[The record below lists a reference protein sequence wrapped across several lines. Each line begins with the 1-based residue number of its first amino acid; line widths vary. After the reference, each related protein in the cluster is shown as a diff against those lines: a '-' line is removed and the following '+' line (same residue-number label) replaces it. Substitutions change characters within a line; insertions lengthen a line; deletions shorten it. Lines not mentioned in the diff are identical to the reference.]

1 MWRKGRDLER
11 IGENQKKSSEKIEF
25 FEKARKTL
33 EESIKIDPK
42 IPDAHYWLGVTLGR
56 IGQTRGILR
65 SLFLLEPLHRQM
77 RETLSLDPDY
87 EPAIHVLG
95 EIYREL
101 PRFVGGS
108 ITKAIAEFKKARQMA
123 PNDLVNLLSLGQA
136 YQDAKENAKALEVL
150 NQALLVKDPADPGEA
165 ADNRK
170 DIQKVIQEIKAG
182 D

>member
-1 MWRKGRDLER
+1 M
-11 IGENQKKSSEKIEF
+11 
-25 FEKARKTL
+25 
-33 EESIKIDPK
+33 
-42 IPDAHYWLGVTLGR
+42 
-56 IGQTRGILR
+56 R
-65 SLFLLEPLHRQM
+65 SLFLLEPLRHQI
-77 RETLSLDPDY
+77 RETLSLDPNY

-108 ITKAIAEFKKARQMA
+108 IPKAIAEFKKARQMA

-150 NQALLVKDPADPGEA
+150 NQALLVKTPADPGEA

-170 DIQKVIQEIKAG
+170 DIEKVIQEIKSEN
-182 D
+182 